1 MSTMQSP
8 AFVQEICMFI
18 CPIYIQVNTMLYSG
32 PVMII
37 TAECVTFTLK

>member
-8 AFVQEICMFI
+8 AICTRYLHVLYVQ
-18 CPIYIQVNTMLYSG
+18 YVQVNTMLYSG